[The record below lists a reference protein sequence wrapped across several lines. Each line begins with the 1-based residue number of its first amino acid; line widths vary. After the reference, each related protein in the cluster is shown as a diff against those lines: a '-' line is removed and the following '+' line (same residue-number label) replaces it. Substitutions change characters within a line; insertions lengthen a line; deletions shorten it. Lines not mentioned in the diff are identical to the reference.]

1 MNASI
6 NLDTLIANTKF
17 YINIMA
23 FQPRFDAVIFDLDGV
38 ITQTALVHASA
49 WKKTFDDYML
59 TRQERFGESFREF
72 THAGDYL
79 PYVDGKP
86 RYKGVA
92 SFLESRGINIPFGDP
107 SDDPEQETVCG
118 VGNQKNIMFN
128 QVLDDDGVEVY
139 ETTVEIL
146 YALKEAGV
154 RIGVASSSKNCK
166 PVLEK
171 AGLLHLFET
180 RVDGVV
186 SAEIG
191 LNGKPEPDI
200 FTKACDNLGV
210 EYHRSVVVE
219 DAVSGVQAGHKGNF
233 GLTLG
238 LARENNIREL
248 LIGGADIVVEDIGE
262 IGLDGINEWFE
273 KGMEKAG
280 WELSFFDYDQGM
292 ERSREALLAVGNGY
306 FGTRGAME
314 ESRANKVN
322 YPGTYISGLFNR
334 LTSKVGDKDIE
345 NEDFVNISNWLTVS
359 FRIEDGPWF
368 EFSPEPNYKIVSI
381 RRTLFLKSG
390 ELEREMVV
398 EDEMG
403 RQTRVISQRFSG
415 MADPHRAGLRYA
427 LTPLNYKGRIEI
439 RSEVRG
445 DHKNAGVERYNK
457 LNQQH
462 LLPVSEE
469 INGNHM
475 ELVVKTSQSDI
486 HIVVCA
492 ANHLLGIS
500 DGDPEI
506 LKGEGWIGQKYVLE
520 AQKDQ
525 EVVLEKMVSLYTSRD
540 PGVED
545 PLIEAQTTMSGISTY
560 QNELNLSAG
569 RWKEIWEQA
578 DIVISGDREAQK
590 LVRLHIFHMMVTAS
604 PHHAGLDS
612 GIPPRGLH
620 GEAYRGHI
628 FWDELYILP
637 LYNLHFPLVVKSVLM
652 YRYRRLDEARAYAKE
667 YGYEGAMFPWQ
678 SGSDGREET
687 QVIHLNPLSGEWGDD
702 YSSLQR
708 HISLAIAYNTW
719 NYFHTTGDLE
729 FMEQYG
735 AELLLDICKFW
746 ASKAAY
752 NTKDGKYHID
762 KVMGPDEFHES
773 LPGSGV
779 GGLTDNA
786 YSNIMVV
793 WIMEKAFRILEKLK
807 SSEKERILK
816 ALSLTEKELDQW
828 REIMMSLSI
837 HVSQEGIVEQ
847 FKGYF
852 GLDELD
858 WGHYREKYGDIHRL
872 DRILKAE
879 GKSPD
884 DYKLAKQADFLMSF
898 YNLGTS
904 GVTKILEDMG
914 ISIPGDYT
922 LKNFNYYFQRTSHGS
937 TLSRLVH
944 ARLAW
949 EFGMLNEGWE
959 LYMEALRSDLVDIQG
974 GTTGEGIHCGVMA
987 GTVYDVIRTY
997 AGLNLNGEIPELS
1010 PKLPPH
1016 WKGLD
1021 FRFNYRGTHFQ
1032 VSISGKK
1039 IKISGKNAGKDKI
1052 KVHLC
1057 GNKIELLQDV
1067 PVVESFN

>member
-1 MNASI
+1 
-6 NLDTLIANTKF
+6 
-17 YINIMA
+17 MA
-23 FQPRFDAVIFDLDGV
+23 FQPKFDAVIFDLDGV
-38 ITQTALVHASA
+38 ITKTALVHASA
-49 WKKTFDDYML
+49 WKNTFDDYMR
-59 TRQERFGESFREF
+59 TREKRFGEPFREF

-92 SFLESRGINIPFGDP
+92 SFLESRGIDIPLGDP
-107 SDDPEQETVCG
+107 SDDPGEETVCG
-118 VGNQKNIMFN
+118 VGNRKNIMFN

-146 YALKEAGV
+146 YGLKEAGV

-171 AGLLHLFET
+171 AGLLDLFET

-200 FTKACDNLGV
+200 FTTACDNLGV

-238 LARENNIREL
+238 LARENNTREL
-248 LIGGADIVVEDIGE
+248 LIGGADIVVEDMGE

-273 KGMEKAG
+273 KGMEEDG
-280 WELSFFDYDQGM
+280 WKLSFFDYDQGM

-306 FGTRGAME
+306 FGTRGSME
-314 ESRANKVN
+314 ECRANKVN

-334 LTSKVGDKDIE
+334 LTSRVGDRDVE
-345 NEDFVNISNWLTVS
+345 NEDFVNISNWLPVT
-359 FRIEDGPWF
+359 FRIEEGPWF
-368 EFSPEPNYKIVSI
+368 EFSPEPNYKVIEI
-381 RRTLFLKSG
+381 RRTLNLQMG
-390 ELEREMVV
+390 ELEREMIV
-398 EDEMG
+398 EDDQG
-403 RQTRVISQRFSG
+403 RQTRVISRRFSG

-439 RSEVRG
+439 RSELRG
-445 DHKNAGVERYNK
+445 DHKNAGVERYNT
-457 LNQQH
+457 LNQQQ
-462 LLPVSEE
+462 LMPVLEE
-469 INGNHM
+469 SNGHVI

-486 HIVVCA
+486 HIAACA
-492 ANHLLGIS
+492 GNRMVGSSEVDSSIS
-500 DGDPEI
+500 KGD
-506 LKGEGWIGQKYVLE
+506 GWIGQTFVLE

-540 PGVED
+540 GGVED
-545 PLIEAQTTMSGISTY
+545 PLSEARATLSSLSSY

-569 RWKEIWEQA
+569 RWKEIWEQV
-578 DIVISGDREAQK
+578 DVVISGDREAQK
-590 LVRLHIFHMMVTAS
+590 LVRLHLFHMMVSAS

-637 LYNLHFPLVVKSVLM
+637 LYNLHFPQVVKSVLM
-652 YRYRRLDEARAYAKE
+652 YRYRRLDAARAYARE

-719 NYFHTTGDLE
+719 NYYHATGDLE
-729 FMEQYG
+729 FMEQFG
-735 AELLLDICKFW
+735 AEMLLDICKFW

-752 NTKDGKYHID
+752 DADDGKYHID

-786 YSNIMVV
+786 YSNIMVG
-793 WIMEKAFRILEKLK
+793 WIMEKAFSIMDQLK
-807 SSEKERILK
+807 SSEKTRILNV
-816 ALSLTEKELDQW
+816 LSLTAKELKEWEQ
-828 REIMMSLSI
+828 IIQGLSI
-837 HVSQEGIVEQ
+837 HVSEEGIVEQ

-852 GLDELD
+852 GLGELD
-858 WGHYREKYGDIHRL
+858 WNHYREKYEDIHRL

-884 DYKLAKQADFLMSF
+884 DYKLSKQADFLMSF

-904 GVTKILEDMG
+904 EVTKILEKMG
-914 ISIPGDYT
+914 IHVPGDYT
-922 LKNFNYYFQRTSHGS
+922 LKNFNYYIQRTSHGS

-949 EFGMLNEGWE
+949 ELGMLDKGWE

-987 GTVYDVIRTY
+987 GTVYDVISTF
-997 AGLNLNGEIPELS
+997 AGLNLNGEIPEIS
-1010 PKLPPH
+1010 PMLPSH

-1021 FRFNYRGTHFQ
+1021 FKFNFRGTHFQ
-1032 VSISGKK
+1032 VSISGRK

-1052 KVHLC
+1052 KVHLW
-1057 GNKIELLQDV
+1057 GKEIELPQEV
-1067 PVVESFN
+1067 TVAESFN

>member
-1 MNASI
+1 
-6 NLDTLIANTKF
+6 
-17 YINIMA
+17 MA

-38 ITQTALVHASA
+38 ITKTALVHASA
-49 WKKTFDDYML
+49 WKKMFDDYMH
-59 TRQERFGESFREF
+59 TREERFGEAFREF

-86 RYKGVA
+86 RYNGVA
-92 SFLESRGINIPFGDP
+92 SFLESRGIDIPFGDP
-107 SDDPEQETVCG
+107 SDDPDSETVCG
-118 VGNQKNIMFN
+118 LGNRKNIMFN
-128 QVLDDDGVEVY
+128 RVLDEEGVEVY
-139 ETTVEIL
+139 ESTVEIL
-146 YALKEAGV
+146 YGLKEAGV

-166 PVLEK
+166 AVLEK
-171 AGLLHLFET
+171 AGLIDLFET

-200 FTKACDNLGV
+200 FTTACDNLGV

-219 DAVSGVQAGHKGNF
+219 DAVSGVQAGRKGNF
-233 GLTLG
+233 GFTLG
-238 LARENNIREL
+238 LARENNTREL
-248 LIGGADIVVEDIGE
+248 LIGGADIVVEDMGE

-273 KGMEKAG
+273 KGMEQDG
-280 WELSFFDYDQGM
+280 WKIHYFDYNLGM

-314 ESRANKVN
+314 ECRANKVN

-334 LTSKVGDKDIE
+334 LTSKVGDRDIE
-345 NEDFVNISNWLTVS
+345 NEDFVNISNWLTVT
-359 FRIEDGPWF
+359 FRIDDGPWF
-368 EFSPEPNYKIVSI
+368 EFTPEPNFKLNSI
-381 RRTLFLKSG
+381 RRSLDLKSG
-390 ELEREMVV
+390 ELEREMIL
-398 EDEMG
+398 EDEQG
-403 RQTRVISQRFSG
+403 RITKLLSGRFAG
-415 MADPHRAGLRYA
+415 MADPHRAGIRYT
-427 LTPLNYKGRIEI
+427 LVPLNYQGRIEI
-439 RSEVRG
+439 RSQLRG
-445 DHKNAGVERYNK
+445 DHINAGVERYNSLEQK
-457 LNQQH
+457 QLMPVLEETTDGMIQ
-462 LLPVSEE
+462 LL
-469 INGNHM
+469 
-475 ELVVKTSQSDI
+475 VKTTQSDI
-486 HIVVCA
+486 FIAACA
-492 ANHLLGIS
+492 RNLVHGGKLI
-500 DGDPEI
+500 ETTV
-506 LKGEGWIGQKYVLE
+506 LKEEACIGQEFSLE
-520 AQKDQ
+520 VKKGQ
-525 EVVLEKMVSLYTSRD
+525 ELVLEKMITLYTSRD

-545 PLIEAQTTMSGISTY
+545 PLTAAKATLAGLASYDS
-560 QNELNLSAG
+560 ELKLSAG
-569 RWKEIWEQA
+569 RWNEIWDQV
-578 DIVISGDREAQK
+578 DVRISGDREAQR
-590 LVRLHIFHMMVTAS
+590 LVRLHLFHMMVSAS

-637 LYNLHFPLVVKSVLM
+637 LYNLHFPEVVKSVLM
-652 YRYRRLDEARAYAKE
+652 YRYRRLDAARAYAKE

-719 NYFHTTGDLE
+719 NYYHATGDME

-735 AELLLDICKFW
+735 AEILLDICKFW
-746 ASKAAY
+746 ASKASY
-752 NTKDGKYHID
+752 DEKDESYHID
-762 KVMGPDEFHES
+762 KVMGPDEFHET
-773 LPGSGV
+773 LPGSGE

-786 YSNIMVV
+786 YSSIMVCWV
-793 WIMEKAFRILEKLK
+793 IDRAFRILDRV
-807 SSEKERILK
+807 SSKERDRLLK
-816 ALSLTEKELDQW
+816 LLSLTAKDLERW
-828 REIMMSLSI
+828 AHIRRGLSI
-837 HVSQEGIVEQ
+837 HISEDGIVEQ

-858 WGHYREKYGDIHRL
+858 WDHYKKEYGDIHRL

-884 DYKLAKQADFLMSF
+884 DYKLSKQADFLMSF
-898 YNLGTS
+898 YNLGTTE
-904 GVTKILEDMG
+904 VTKIIEGMGHSLPEDY
-914 ISIPGDYT
+914 PGR
-922 LKNFNYYFQRTSHGS
+922 NFTYYIDRTSHGS

-949 EFGMLNEGWE
+949 EFGMQDTGWE

-987 GTVYDVIRTY
+987 GTVYDVLSSY
-997 AGLNLNGEIPELS
+997 AGLNLRGEVPELN
-1010 PKLPPH
+1010 PKLPLH

-1021 FRFNYRGTHFQ
+1021 FKFSFRGTLFE
-1032 VSISGKK
+1032 VSIQGSE
-1039 IKISGKNAGKDKI
+1039 IKISARNAEKDKI

-1057 GNKIELLQDV
+1057 GKEIELPQDS
-1067 PVVESFN
+1067 PVSESFN